1 MPEIDRIKFEYVFE
15 GEFVDGYKHGIG
27 RLYEPN
33 GSYIYAYWEY
43 NKPVRNF
50 VYYEADGNRHRIYNI
65 PQMTTSGDVDFYAI
79 IDTFVKDKQNK

>member
-1 MPEIDRIKFEYVFE
+1 MPEIDRVKFEFVFE

-43 NKPVRNF
+43 NKPVRSF

-65 PQMTTSGDVDFYAI
+65 PQMATSGDVDFYAI
-79 IDTFVKDKQNK
+79 IDTFVKDK